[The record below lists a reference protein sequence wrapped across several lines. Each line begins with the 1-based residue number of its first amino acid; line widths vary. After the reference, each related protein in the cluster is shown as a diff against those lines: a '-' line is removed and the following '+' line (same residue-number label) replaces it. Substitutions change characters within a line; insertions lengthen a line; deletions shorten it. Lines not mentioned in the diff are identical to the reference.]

1 MRGKNKHPF
10 LTALLVFAVAIAGV
24 YVYHTQ
30 DDGLTK
36 DQIYALVENN
46 AAALEAIAQSEE
58 PSQMKKTEGVKK
70 ISVVDGVVEFSCGGI
85 GTGKDTV
92 YMGFYYSPDG
102 MPDAVCRGVRFADAA
117 NLRAGGQGFVVQNG
131 QGGQY
136 YTQHIVGNF
145 YYYEANF

>member
-1 MRGKNKHPF
+1 MKHNKHPF

-36 DQIYALVENN
+36 NQICALVVDN
-46 AAALEAIAQSEE
+46 AAALEAVAQSEE
-58 PSQMKKTEGVKK
+58 PSQMKRAEGVKK
-70 ISVVDGVVEFSCGGI
+70 ISVVDGVVEFSCGGT

-92 YMGFYYSPDG
+92 YVGFYYSPDG
-102 MPDAVCRGVRFADAA
+102 DPDTVCRGTRFAAAA
-117 NLRAGGQGFVVQNG
+117 NLRAEGQGFVVQNG

-136 YTQHIVGNF
+136 YTQHIVGSF
-145 YYYEANF
+145 YYYEAHF

>member
-1 MRGKNKHPF
+1 MKHNKHPF

-36 DQIYALVENN
+36 NQIYALVVDN
-46 AAALEAIAQSEE
+46 AAALEAVAQSEE
-58 PSQMKKTEGVKK
+58 PSQMKRAEGVKK
-70 ISVVDGVVEFSCGGI
+70 ISVVDGVVEFSCGGT

-92 YMGFYYSPDG
+92 YVGFYYSPDG
-102 MPDAVCRGVRFADAA
+102 DPDAVCRGTRFAAA
-117 NLRAGGQGFVVQNG
+117 ENLRAGGQGFVVQNG

-136 YTQHIVGNF
+136 YTQHIVGSF
-145 YYYEANF
+145 YYYEARF

>member
-1 MRGKNKHPF
+1 MKHNKHPF

-24 YVYHTQ
+24 YVYHTR
-30 DDGLTK
+30 DDGLNQE
-36 DQIYALVENN
+36 QIYALVENN
-46 AAALEAIAQSEE
+46 TAALEAIAQSEE
-58 PSQMKKTEGVKK
+58 PSQMKRTEGVKK

-85 GTGKDTV
+85 GTGEDTV

-102 MPDAVCRGVRFADAA
+102 APDAVCRGIRFADRA
-117 NLRAGGQGFVVQNG
+117 NLRAGGQGYVVQNG

-145 YYYEANF
+145 FYYRAEP